1 MFAAAKYG
9 LLRKMSYNKN
19 DKKILYKNHKCFSIF
34 LNNKKQQLHS
44 KRQPQVLSF
53 PEQHRDKGVYNMLTN
68 TYIIV
73 MVYFFVWSYM
83 YFSPNSACIW
93 GFLLCF

>member
-53 PEQHRDKGVYNMLTN
+53 PTVSVEVARFSSDSSFLPPSPRPSYD
-68 TYIIV
+68 IV
-73 MVYFFVWSYM
+73 QMQYS
-83 YFSPNSACIW
+83 
-93 GFLLCF
+93 